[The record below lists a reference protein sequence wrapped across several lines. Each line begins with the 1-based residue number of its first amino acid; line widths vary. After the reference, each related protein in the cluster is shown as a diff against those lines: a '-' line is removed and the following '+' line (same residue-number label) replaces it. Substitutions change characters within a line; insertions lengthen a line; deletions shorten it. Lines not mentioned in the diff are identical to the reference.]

1 MEFIEDPSNL
11 TCICKSDKSVVPL
24 TIQKSRDGFIF
35 FEVVTSVGS
44 LPEELKG
51 RFSNMPS
58 AKEAVAQYFRTKKE
72 TPTARRENFGR
83 EYEARKKV
91 KDAAKSN
98 SEDDQ
103 HLREGLDN

>member
-1 MEFIEDPSNL
+1 
-11 TCICKSDKSVVPL
+11 
-24 TIQKSRDGFIF
+24 
-35 FEVVTSVGS
+35 

-58 AKEAVAQYFRTKKE
+58 AKAAVAQYFRTKKE
-72 TPTARRENFGR
+72 TPTARRENFGK

-103 HLREGLDN
+103 HLREGLGN

>member
-35 FEVVTSVGS
+35 FEVVMSVGS

-72 TPTARRENFGR
+72 TPTARRENFGK

-103 HLREGLDN
+103 HLREGLSD

>member
-1 MEFIEDPSNL
+1 
-11 TCICKSDKSVVPL
+11 
-24 TIQKSRDGFIF
+24 
-35 FEVVTSVGS
+35 
-44 LPEELKG
+44 
-51 RFSNMPS
+51 MPS

-91 KDAAKSN
+91 KDAAKSDTK
-98 SEDDQ
+98 DDQ